1 MSTIILMGAYDAG
14 SYGMDV
20 GASDVVVGRD
30 DGGADVDA
38 AGERCDVGG
47 ADDSAA
53 GAVGDEDV
61 GYRSSSK

>member
-1 MSTIILMGAYDAG
+1 MGAYDAG

-30 DGGADVDA
+30 DGGGAEVDA

-47 ADDSAA
+47 AEDSAA
-53 GAVGDEDV
+53 GEVGDDDV

>member
-1 MSTIILMGAYDAG
+1 MSTIILMGAYNAG

-38 AGERCDVGG
+38 GERCDVGG

-53 GAVGDEDV
+53 GEVGDDDV

>member
-1 MSTIILMGAYDAG
+1 MGAYNAG
-14 SYGMDV
+14 SYGTDV

-30 DGGADVDA
+30 DGGGADVD

-53 GAVGDEDV
+53 GEVGDDDV